1 MSVTAAA
8 LTVPSENPG
17 EVMPSKSEALSVSNV
32 RLSYEGNKEVLK
44 GVSFSVESGEAVALL
59 GHNGSGKSTL
69 LRSVV
74 GLEKISA
81 GSISLLSSSF
91 TAGKPARKLKSVRS
105 QVGFIFQHHNLV
117 PRLSVL
123 SNVIHGA
130 MAQSG
135 SPRLWYQGFAPSQY
149 REKALSI
156 LESVGL
162 GAFAGRRADQLS
174 GGQAQR
180 VAIARALMQ
189 DPKIILADEPVASLD
204 PQAGEDVMKLL
215 TSLCSARGV
224 TLVFAS
230 HHLEHCRDFAKRVIA
245 LKQGS
250 LIIDKP
256 CSEVDFQELRR
267 IYE

>member
-1 MSVTAAA
+1 MSALATVVDSSPANSSSSSAAD
-8 LTVPSENPG
+8 
-17 EVMPSKSEALSVSNV
+17 ALSVKDV

-44 GVSFSVESGEAVALL
+44 GVSFDVSSGEAVALL

-74 GLEKISA
+74 GLERISA
-81 GSISLLSSSF
+81 GSITLLGSSF
-91 TAGKPARKLKSVRS
+91 GSGGSGRKLKQARS

-130 MAQSG
+130 MANSA
-135 SPRLWYQGFAPSQY
+135 SPRLWYQGVAPKAERQ
-149 REKALSI
+149 KALEI

-162 GAFAGRRADQLS
+162 GAFAERRADQLS
-174 GGQAQR
+174 GGQSQR

-189 DPKIILADEPVASLD
+189 DPKMILADEPVASLD
-204 PQAGEDVMKLL
+204 PQAGEDVMRLL
-215 TSLCSARGV
+215 SSLCNARGV
-224 TLVFAS
+224 TLVFAT
-230 HHLEHCRDFAKRVIA
+230 HHLEHCRDFARRVVA
-245 LKQGS
+245 LKQGK
-250 LIIDKP
+250 LILDSP
-256 CSEVDFQELRR
+256 SADVDFQELRR